1 MTITNVKATPL
12 LVRNKVPYYWAAGV
26 RYGAEVIL
34 IEVQTDDG
42 ITGYGESIGTPSMA
56 GVRCQRIC

>member
-12 LVRNKVPYYWAAGV
+12 LVRNQVPYYWAAGV

-34 IEVQTDDG
+34 IEVHRVRREYRDTECG
-42 ITGYGESIGTPSMA
+42 
-56 GVRCQRIC
+56 RCQRIC